1 MILPTLL
8 PWERGSERGVLE
20 HAIREWVT
28 KRLQRKERTEEEEEE
43 EEEEEDDEG

>member
-1 MILPTLL
+1 MVCSNTPY
-8 PWERGSERGVLE
+8 VDQ
-20 HAIREWVT
+20 WVT